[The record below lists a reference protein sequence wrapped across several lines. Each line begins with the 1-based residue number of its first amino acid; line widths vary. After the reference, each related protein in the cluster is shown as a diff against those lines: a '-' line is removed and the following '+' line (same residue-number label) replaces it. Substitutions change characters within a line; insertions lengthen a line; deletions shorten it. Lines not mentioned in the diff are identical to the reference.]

1 MARILLGITGSIAAY
16 RAADLAHRF
25 VRDGHEVDVVF
36 TRHAT
41 EFITPLTLRS
51 LTGRPVY
58 TDDYFSADD
67 IRHVSLAREADVAL
81 IAPATA
87 NIIGKL
93 ANGIADDYLSTIF
106 TALVTPARFIA
117 PAMNTNM
124 YDNPIVVANLA
135 KLIAYGWTQIEPQV
149 GLLACGDVGK
159 GALASVDSI
168 TNAVYAEL

>member
-16 RAADLAHRF
+16 KAADIAHRF
-25 VRDGHEVDVVF
+25 VKDGHEVDVVF
-36 TRHAT
+36 TRHAI

-58 TDDYFSADD
+58 TDDFFSADD
-67 IRHVSLAREADVAL
+67 IRHISLAREADVAI

-106 TALVTPARFIA
+106 TALVTPKRLIA

-124 YDNPIVVANLA
+124 YANPIVAANLA
-135 KLIAYGWTQIEPQV
+135 KLISSGWSEIEPQV
-149 GLLACGDVGK
+149 GMLACSDVGK
-159 GALASVDSI
+159 GALASVDNI
-168 TNAVYAEL
+168 VAEVYAAL